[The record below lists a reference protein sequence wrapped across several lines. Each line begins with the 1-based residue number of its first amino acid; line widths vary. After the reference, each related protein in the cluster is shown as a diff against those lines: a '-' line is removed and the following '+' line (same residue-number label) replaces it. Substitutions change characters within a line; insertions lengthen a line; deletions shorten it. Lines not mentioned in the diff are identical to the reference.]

1 MNLGIT
7 EIRGEPRGFA
17 QLKKGGIKMA
27 TKLLATTEEFKQ
39 SIKNGVS
46 LVDFNAPWCGPC
58 RAQEPII
65 KQLSEQFTGKAT
77 IAEMNIDDNQETA
90 VELGIQ
96 SIPTM
101 AVFKNGKEIQRF
113 VGLQS
118 SNTLARA
125 LEDTINENI

>member
-1 MNLGIT
+1 MG
-7 EIRGEPRGFA
+7 
-17 QLKKGGIKMA
+17 

-39 SIKNGVS
+39 SIENGVS

-90 VELGIQ
+90 IELGIQ
-96 SIPTM
+96 SIPTL
-101 AVFKNGKEIQRF
+101 ALFKNGKEVQRF

-118 SNTLARA
+118 SNTLMQAI
-125 LEDTINENI
+125 EETIEQK